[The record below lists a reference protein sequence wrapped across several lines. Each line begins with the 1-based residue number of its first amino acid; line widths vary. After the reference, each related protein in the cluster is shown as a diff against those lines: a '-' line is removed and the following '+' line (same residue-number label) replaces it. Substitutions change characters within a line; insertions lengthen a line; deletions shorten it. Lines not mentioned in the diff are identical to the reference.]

1 MERDKAKELKFTEY
15 LDRVLAGEE
24 VIPGDEMDAELRSVL
39 DFARTMLAGRD
50 EPSPDFRAHLR
61 ESLLQKLAAQEEASS
76 TRSRTKFLDWLG
88 HLSPQQ
94 PVWRFI
100 ASAALVVL
108 LIVAGAVWYNRASSP
123 EQTALRTPQLQDGG
137 YSVQLPSR
145 AVPDQISFSVTT
157 SLSAKTGQA
166 ALYQAAAPD
175 VTAQSVTS
183 LGRKLGFSGEA
194 EFTDG
199 GEKLRMT
206 DGTGIGARE
215 LIVWTASGAVEYGF
229 VSSEK
234 LNPLDSPELPSM
246 AEAKKLAYSFLEQAD
261 LVPPDYRSFF
271 RVRSDIIV
279 IAGGSYSISDRN
291 TGQVIQKDPTYW
303 VVSFP
308 YYVQGIQA
316 TGPGARIEV
325 RIGDKGEVLQLIW
338 AWRQLSPLYN
348 GKVISEKS
356 AYANLVSGDGSLD
369 VPQTCDQVIVKRV
382 TLSYWINALS
392 EQQEYVLPV
401 YEFMGECLNSGG
413 QHLEDFTAWT
423 EALLKTY

>member
-1 MERDKAKELKFTEY
+1 M
-15 LDRVLAGEE
+15 
-24 VIPGDEMDAELRSVL
+24 
-39 DFARTMLAGRD
+39 
-50 EPSPDFRAHLR
+50 
-61 ESLLQKLAAQEEASS
+61 LQKLAEKERASS
-76 TRSRTKFLDWLG
+76 TSSRTKFLDWLG
-88 HLSPQQ
+88 RLSPQQ
-94 PVWRFI
+94 PVWRII

-108 LIVAGAVWYNRASSP
+108 LIVAGTVWYNRSSRP
-123 EQTALRTPQLQDGG
+123 EQAALKAPQLPDGR
-137 YSVQLPSR
+137 YSLQLPSR
-145 AVPDQISFSVTT
+145 SVPAQISFSVTAP
-157 SLSAKTGQA
+157 LSAKTGQT
-166 ALYQAAAPD
+166 ALYRVAAPD

-183 LGRKLGFSGEA
+183 LGRKLGFGGEA

-206 DGTGIGARE
+206 DGTGTDSRE

-229 VSSEK
+229 VSPEK
-234 LNPLDSPELPSM
+234 LNPLDSPELPSV

-291 TGQVIQKDPTYW
+291 TGQVIQKDPTYL

-308 YYVQGIQA
+308 YYVQGTQA
-316 TGPGARIEV
+316 TGPGAKIEV

-348 GKVISEKS
+348 GKIISEKS

-392 EQQEYVLPV
+392 EQQKYVLPV
-401 YEFMGECLNSGG
+401 YEFRGECLNGGG